1 MIPGDFTKGLPR
13 WLADWFLHSQHPLA
27 KAQREAVQTL
37 NAARQDAA
45 IKRQAKRFE
54 AMKHEASF
62 IDPKADIRPIASIDP
77 VIAQDMRNRY
87 GSGCLNDRKFLE
99 DCRKNAPELFFPK

>member
-1 MIPGDFTKGLPR
+1 MIPGDFTNGLPR

-27 KAQREAVQTL
+27 KAQREEVQTL

-54 AMKHEASF
+54 AMKVEASF

-77 VIAQDMRNRY
+77 VIADRYRKEY
-87 GSGCLNDRKFLE
+87 GSACLNDREFLE
-99 DCRKNAPELFFPK
+99 DCRKTAPELFFPK